1 MLFMKPQKTVTE
13 ELVRHLAKL
22 ANLNLTQ
29 NQLLKL
35 LPQFSSI
42 IDLVSKVQ
50 SLKTD
55 NIPET
60 SQVTGLEN
68 VFREDIV
75 DTSRMLSQKDVL
87 SNVKKTHK
95 GFIEVTAIF
104 E

>member
-1 MLFMKPQKTVTE
+1 MLTMKPQKPITE

-22 ANLNLTQ
+22 ANLNLSQ

-35 LPQFSSI
+35 LPQFRSV

-50 SLKTD
+50 SLNTD

-68 VFREDIV
+68 VTREDE
-75 DTSRMLSQKDVL
+75 TTPSLSQEEAL
-87 SNVKKTHK
+87 SNTKSHHNGLFKVK
-95 GFIEVTAIF
+95 AILT

>member
-1 MLFMKPQKTVTE
+1 MKHQKTVTE

-35 LPQFSSI
+35 LPQFNSV

-55 NIPET
+55 KIPET

-75 DTSRMLSQKDVL
+75 DSSRMLSQKDVL
-87 SNVKKTHK
+87 SNAKKTYK